1 MSIPRPGSK
10 VRGSQTG
17 SPINALFDLLGRR
30 WALGVIWNLAD
41 GPCSF
46 RELQAR
52 CEGISPSI
60 LNSRIK
66 DLHEAA
72 VLDKTPEGYVL
83 SDRGQKLRSLI
94 VPLGQWAWDWSKEI
108 FDFEKPGMKTK
119 LEAEQSEAE
128 DEH

>member
-30 WALGVIWNLAD
+30 WALGVIWNLAE

-46 RELQAR
+46 RELQSR
-52 CEGISPSI
+52 CQGISPSI

-66 DLHEAA
+66 DLHEAEL
-72 VLDKTPEGYVL
+72 LDKTAEGYVL
-83 SDRGQKLRSLI
+83 SDRGKGLRSLI
-94 VPLGQWAWDWSKEI
+94 VPLGQWAWDWSKDV
-108 FDFEKPGMKTK
+108 FHFEKPGMKEK
-119 LEAEQSEAE
+119 LDAEEGGPES
-128 DEH
+128 